1 MNLVEAM
8 VASAMLVSSSS
19 CSLQLWA
26 GSTSWTR
33 QAEGRQQQLAQLD
46 AALLSS
52 QSQLVALA
60 GAAGQLAA
68 GELEGQTGQVGS
80 VAYRL
85 VAWEGPRWL
94 EPAGVDGLQRSQA
107 VATLE
112 LLPTPEQP
120 RPLRAAF
127 GLELAQ
133 PVGPAAGGVRV
144 LALKELGLR
153 GRSAQGVAP

>member
-1 MNLVEAM
+1 MNLVEAL

-60 GAAGQLAA
+60 GAPIAADCIAASTWLAA
-68 GELEGQTGQVGS
+68 H
-80 VAYRL
+80 
-85 VAWEGPRWL
+85 
-94 EPAGVDGLQRSQA
+94 LQ
-107 VATLE
+107 
-112 LLPTPEQP
+112 
-120 RPLRAAF
+120 
-127 GLELAQ
+127 AQ
-133 PVGPAAGGVRV
+133 PALPGVALQVRAEPGALVRVQVAGAEGVQRQRWFSPAAYGLCGESQPAESIAPDTTSAEPDHG
-144 LALKELGLR
+144 AL
-153 GRSAQGVAP
+153 